1 MQLAEKKE
9 IKAEEKEE
17 QRRLD
22 EMMEIERVKSL
33 ENQEIREKLDKEEQI
48 RGAKILQMQIAERKQ
63 QNQLEIEKKDQE
75 TKVGWIIRS
84 ME

>member
-75 TKVGWIIRS
+75 TKVG
-84 ME
+84 